1 MIECFKILHGFYNDG
16 YPNLHLSH
24 KTNSSGNS
32 FKMTR
37 TYSHYDL
44 WKNLFSNS
52 IVSVLQKLTRWSKYC
67 RSVNCSKNTSDEY
80 WSKQDFKY
88 DYRAST
94 PAAGYKYN
102 NTI

>member
-1 MIECFKILHGFYNDG
+1 MMVIL
-16 YPNLHLSH
+16 
-24 KTNSSGNS
+24 
-32 FKMTR
+32 
-37 TYSHYDL
+37 TYIYLIKLIVVEIVLKWLIDYDL

-52 IVSVLQKLTRWSKYC
+52 IVSVLQELTRWSKYC